1 MRAFHDAPLHVDA
14 PRPTLAARRR
24 KAPEAE
30 RTSIRYTRS
39 FPFFS
44 GLNRLLSTRSRS
56 RLPLVLAFQESL
68 FIGFVMRTKMP
79 RAHFPAF
86 FRSSRS
92 NTSRFLYAQPNGPRV
107 SRPKH
112 PSHEHA
118 INLTRLTAYF
128 WENDASIYLKRV
140 RSGGSRHSYPHL
152 PPSPSHIQPP
162 QWPPSAP

>member
-1 MRAFHDAPLHVDA
+1 
-14 PRPTLAARRR
+14 
-24 KAPEAE
+24 
-30 RTSIRYTRS
+30 
-39 FPFFS
+39 
-44 GLNRLLSTRSRS
+44 
-56 RLPLVLAFQESL
+56 
-68 FIGFVMRTKMP
+68 MP

-86 FRSSRS
+86 FRSSRL